1 MELSPENKE
10 LLEELNN
17 LKFDIYY
24 KEPKNTIGKK
34 KTFRPSLE
42 KVEKDLEGFSH
53 EQIMYCYHKL
63 NGRNEEAES
72 YLSTLKFEQEAMKEE
87 LQIIELD
94 EVD

>member
-1 MELSPENKE
+1 
-10 LLEELNN
+10 
-17 LKFDIYY
+17 
-24 KEPKNTIGKK
+24 
-34 KTFRPSLE
+34 
-42 KVEKDLEGFSH
+42 
-53 EQIMYCYHKL
+53 MYCYHKL